1 MTGLTGTG
9 VLSRLALRRDRI
21 MLPAWVYVITVLV
34 AGTAYTFRKVYT
46 PATRAQLQVTA
57 YNPAFLFLYGKPYA
71 TSVGALTAWRYGVWA
86 SILASLVAIF
96 LVVRH
101 TRADEERPACWS

>member
-21 MLPAWVYVITVLV
+21 MLPAWVYVITALV

-46 PATRAQLQVTA
+46 PATRTQLQVTA
-57 YNPAFLFLYGKPYA
+57 GHNPA
-71 TSVGALTAWRYGVWA
+71 SCSCTASRTPPRSG
-86 SILASLVAIF
+86 
-96 LVVRH
+96 R
-101 TRADEERPACWS
+101 